1 MFKRQFS
8 LYIAFTLK
16 GEVERTIVCVIR
28 FYEYC

>member
-1 MFKRQFS
+1 MFKRQFY
-8 LYIAFTLK
+8 LHITFTPK